1 MRPRHSTGEL
11 LAATPFANL
20 LNVSHPVNVS
30 DANVFTSLRWGIE
43 VTLSVNDR
51 GVWAD
56 LLDEILGGFGEN
68 GSAIDATIGE
78 RLFDPCVRTKLV
90 QSNADL
96 LGKFSAA
103 QQFAHVRSCY
113 FVMNLDNAAAG
124 LVFDDEGGGLPP
136 LKVSLSPVGE
146 RLNCVH

>member
-56 LLDEILGGFGEN
+56 LLDEILGGFSED

-96 LGKFSAA
+96 LGKLSAA
-103 QQFAHVRSCY
+103 QQLAHVRSCY
-113 FVMNLDNAAAG
+113 FVVNLDDAAAG
-124 LVFDDEGGGLPP
+124 FVFDGEAGGLAPFN
-136 LKVSLSPVGE
+136 VALSMGGAGVNS
-146 RLNCVH
+146 RR

>member
-1 MRPRHSTGEL
+1 M
-11 LAATPFANL
+11 TPFANL
-20 LNVSHPVNVS
+20 LDVSHPVNVS

-43 VTLSVNDR
+43 AILPVNNS

-56 LLDEILGGFGEN
+56 LLDEILDGFSED

-78 RLFDPCVRTKLV
+78 RLFDPRVRTKLV

-103 QQFAHVRSCY
+103 QQLAYVCPCN
-113 FVMNLDNAAAG
+113 FVMNLDDAAAS
-124 LVFDDEGGGLPP
+124 LVLDDEGAGLAP
-136 LKVSLSPVGE
+136 LNVGLSPSGQRVNS
-146 RLNCVH
+146 RD

>member
-1 MRPRHSTGEL
+1 M
-11 LAATPFANL
+11 TPFANL
-20 LNVSHPVNVS
+20 LDVSDSVNVS

-43 VTLSVNDR
+43 LILPVNDS

-56 LLDEILGGFGEN
+56 LLDEILGGFSED

-78 RLFDPCVRTKLV
+78 RLFGPCVRTKLV

-113 FVMNLDNAAAG
+113 FVMNLDDAAAG
-124 LVFDDEGGGLPP
+124 LVLDDEGRRLAPFHLSRLP
-136 LKVSLSPVGE
+136 LGE
-146 RLNCVH
+146 CVNSRH

>member
-20 LNVSHPVNVS
+20 LNVSHPVNVR

-43 VTLSVNDR
+43 VALSVNDR

-113 FVMNLDNAAAG
+113 FVMNIDDAAAAFV
-124 LVFDDEGGGLPP
+124 LDDQRGGLAPFNIC
-136 LKVSLSPVGE
+136 LSTSGQRVNSRG
-146 RLNCVH
+146 

>member
-1 MRPRHSTGEL
+1 M
-11 LAATPFANL
+11 TPFANL
-20 LNVSHPVNVS
+20 LDVSHPVNVS

-43 VTLSVNDR
+43 AILAVNDS

-56 LLDEILGGFGEN
+56 LLDEILGGFREN

-113 FVMNLDNAAAG
+113 FVMNLDDAAAG
-124 LVFDDEGGGLPP
+124 LVLDDEGRRLAPFHLSRLP
-136 LKVSLSPVGE
+136 LGE
-146 RLNCVH
+146 CVNSRH

>member
-1 MRPRHSTGEL
+1 MRLQHSTGEL

-20 LNVSHPVNVS
+20 LDLSEAVAVA
-30 DANVFTSLRWGIE
+30 DANAFTSLRWGIE
-43 VTLSVNDR
+43 VILPMNDS

-56 LLDEILGGFGEN
+56 LLDEILGGFSED

-103 QQFAHVRSCY
+103 QQLAHVRSCY
-113 FVMNLDNAAAG
+113 FVMNLDDAAG
-124 LVFDDEGGGLPP
+124 RLVLDDEGGGLAPFE
-136 LKVSLSPVGE
+136 LNLSPLGQWVNS
-146 RLNCVH
+146 RQ

>member
-1 MRPRHSTGEL
+1 M
-11 LAATPFANL
+11 TPFANL
-20 LNVSHPVNVS
+20 LDVSHPVNVS

-43 VTLSVNDR
+43 VILPVNDS

-56 LLDEILGGFGEN
+56 LLDEILGGFSED

-113 FVMNLDNAAAG
+113 FGMNLNDAAAG
-124 LVFDDEGGGLPP
+124 LVLDDEGRRLAPFHLSRLP
-136 LKVSLSPVGE
+136 LGE
-146 RLNCVH
+146 CVNSRH

>member
-1 MRPRHSTGEL
+1 MSE
-11 LAATPFANL
+11 AIAVA
-20 LNVSHPVNVS
+20 
-30 DANVFTSLRWGIE
+30 DANVFTSLGWGIE
-43 VTLSVNDR
+43 VILSVNDS

-56 LLDEILGGFGEN
+56 LLDEILGGFSEN

-78 RLFDPCVRTKLV
+78 PLFDPCVRTKLV

-103 QQFAHVRSCY
+103 QQLAHVRSRY
-113 FVMNLDNAAAG
+113 FVMKLDNAAAG

-146 RLNCVH
+146 RLDWVH

>member
-1 MRPRHSTGEL
+1 MRPDDSTREL
-11 LAATPFANL
+11 LALTPFANL
-20 LNVSHPVNVS
+20 PDVSHAVNVS

-43 VTLSVNDR
+43 AILPVNDS

-56 LLDEILGGFGEN
+56 LLDEILGGFREN

-96 LGKFSAA
+96 LGEFSAA
-103 QQFAHVRSCY
+103 QQLAHVRSCY
-113 FVMNLDNAAAG
+113 FVMNLDDAAAG
-124 LVFDDEGGGLPP
+124 LVLDDEGGGLPP
-136 LKVSLSPVGE
+136 LKVSLSAVG
-146 RLNCVH
+146 RAPQL